1 MLDYIHGDETVFEQ
15 TPLQTLSADGELS
28 AHQHDGFWRGM
39 DTLWDKI
46 YLNDLW
52 ENDNA
57 P

>member
-1 MLDYIHGDETVFEQ
+1 MANCRRNE
-15 TPLQTLSADGELS
+15 
-28 AHQHDGFWRGM
+28 HDGFWRGM